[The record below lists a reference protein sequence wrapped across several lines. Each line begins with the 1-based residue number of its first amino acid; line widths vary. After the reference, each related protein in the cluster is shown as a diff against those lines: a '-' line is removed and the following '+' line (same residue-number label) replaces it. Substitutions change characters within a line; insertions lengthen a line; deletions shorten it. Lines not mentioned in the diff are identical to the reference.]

1 MPFTVHTSAPAPS
14 ETRVRTLRVFA
25 HTNADKAEIYR
36 RVLRSFVAAKER
48 FALHL
53 RPTEVRAELLE
64 DPAGPVVV
72 VTDDELDRVLQSLV
86 EWGNL
91 QADPDTAEVATVED
105 FHKKRRLYRLT
116 REGEAAERAL
126 EVFDRYVREPGE
138 LQSAGLDD
146 VKALLAE
153 FEALLST
160 YASEG
165 VPLDAAKASRILGA
179 LRKRFEDLTDRAQAF
194 MAGLMRA
201 IDLHELEEEVFLAYK
216 EKLIDYLRGFVNKL
230 MVTTP
235 PIADATARLES
246 AGLDG
251 ALLAVARREAS
262 DRLDRSPELEREL
275 HEVWRA
281 RWDGL
286 RGWFVDRPGQP
297 AQATVLRQRALAA
310 IPAMLRAVENL
321 HDRRVQRSDRR
332 TDLLTLARWFAQTPL
347 DADTHRLFRAAFG
360 LCPARHLTV
369 NEETLDSWD
378 QEGVTVKRSW
388 LAAPPVKIAP
398 RLRQTGRHTRPGRTR
413 KVVDRSAER
422 ELLREF
428 SEREAAQ
435 IGRARERLGSLGTT
449 RLSDVGELDRAEF
462 ELLLDLLGEALAQ
475 QRSPHEPI
483 EATSADGSMRI
494 VLAPI
499 SDAPRVSIRTQDGAL
514 SGVDCV
520 VTFEDLAA
528 PMLRESEAA
537 Q

>member
-1 MPFTVHTSAPAPS
+1 MPFAVNPSTPAPS
-14 ETRVRTLRVFA
+14 EPRVRTLRVFA

-36 RVLRSFVAAKER
+36 QVLRCFVAAKER

-53 RPTEVRAELLE
+53 RPAEVRA
-64 DPAGPVVV
+64 DATGPVGT
-72 VTDDELDRVLQSLV
+72 VTVMDDELDRVLQSLV

-91 QADPDTAEVATVED
+91 QADADTAEVATVED
-105 FHKKRRLYRLT
+105 FRKRRLLYRLT

-126 EVFDRYVREPGE
+126 EVFERYVREPGE

-153 FEALLST
+153 LEALLSAH
-160 YASEG
+160 ASEG
-165 VPLDAAKASRILGA
+165 APLDAAKASRILGA
-179 LRKRFEDLTDRAQAF
+179 LRKRFEDLTERAQAF

-201 IDLHELEEEVFLAYK
+201 IDLHELEEDVFLAYK

-235 PIADATARLES
+235 PIGDATARLQTG
-246 AGLDG
+246 GLDA

-262 DRLDRSPELEREL
+262 DRLDHSPELEREL
-275 HEVWRA
+275 HELWRA

-332 TDLLTLARWFAQTPL
+332 TDLLTLARWFAQTPR

-369 NEETLDSWD
+369 NEETLDVWEE
-378 QEGVTVKRSW
+378 EGVSVRHSW
-388 LAAPPVKIAP
+388 LVAPPVKIAP
-398 RLRQTGRHTRPGRTR
+398 RLRQTGRHMRPGRTR
-413 KVVDRSAER
+413 KVVDRTAER

-435 IGRARERLGSLGTT
+435 LGRARERLGSLGTT
-449 RLSDVGELDRAEF
+449 RLSDVGELGRAEF

-475 QRSPHEPI
+475 QRSPDDSV

-499 SDAPRVSIRTQDGAL
+499 LGAPRVSIRTQDGVL

-520 VTFEDLAA
+520 VTFEDLVA
-528 PMLRESEAA
+528 PQLRESEAA

>member
-1 MPFTVHTSAPAPS
+1 M
-14 ETRVRTLRVFA
+14 FA
-25 HTNADKAEIYR
+25 HTNADKADVYR
-36 RVLRSFVAAKER
+36 RVLGCFVAAKER

-53 RPTEVRAELLE
+53 RPTEVRASLLE
-64 DPAGPVVV
+64 DATGPVANF
-72 VTDDELDRVLQSLV
+72 TDDELDRVLQSLV
-86 EWGNL
+86 DWGNL
-91 QADPDTAEVATVED
+91 QADPDTAEVVTVED
-105 FHKKRRLYRLT
+105 FHKKRLLYRLT

-126 EVFDRYVREPGE
+126 EVFERYVREPGE

-153 FEALLST
+153 LEALLSAH
-160 YASEG
+160 ASQG
-165 VPLDAAKASRILGA
+165 GPLDAAKASRILVA
-179 LRKRFEDLTDRAQAF
+179 LREHFEELTDRAQTF

-216 EKLIDYLRGFVNKL
+216 EKLVDYLRGFVNKL

-235 PIADATARLES
+235 PIAEATARLETR
-246 AGLDG
+246 GLDD

-262 DRLDRSPELEREL
+262 NRLDRSPELELEL
-275 HEVWRA
+275 HELWRA

-347 DADTHRLFRAAFG
+347 EADTHRLFRAAFG
-360 LCPARHLTV
+360 LCSARHLTV
-369 NEETLDSWD
+369 NEETLDVWEE
-378 QEGVTVKRSW
+378 EGVSSKRSW

-422 ELLREF
+422 ALLREF
-428 SEREAAQ
+428 AEREAAQ
-435 IGRARERLGSLGTT
+435 LGRAREHLRSLGTT
-449 RLSDVGELDRAEF
+449 RLSDVGKLDRAEF
-462 ELLLDLLGEALAQ
+462 DLLLDLLGEALAQ
-475 QRSPHEPI
+475 QSSPNEPV

-494 VLAPI
+494 ALAPVLG
-499 SDAPRVSIRTQDGAL
+499 SGLGSGPDAPLVSIHTQDGAL

-528 PMLRESEAA
+528 PLLREPEAA